1 MLTIIS
7 YFGLLITTLLFT
19 IALYVGLTKI
29 QLI

>member
-7 YFGLLITTLLFT
+7 YFGLLLATLLFT
-19 IALYVGLTKI
+19 IVLFVGLTKI